1 MHPIPLPNV
10 VRVSTAWFPF
20 SCLHNGSQQ
29 NYNLTSLFSLGHA
42 FTGSPL
48 SYGVHSVVFPATS
61 SPFHSHLCTYI
72 RIYVAVTRLRPPS
85 SCLSIPDPPSC
96 PSLLPLPSVPPFCPF
111 VLSLGPVPPSHPL
124 SLLKEEKQ
132 RLKAEKSQQEGK
144 KKVILI
150 SVCLCTA
157 KMSDT

>member
-1 MHPIPLPNV
+1 MHPVLLPNV

-29 NYNLTSLFSLGHA
+29 NYNLTSLFTLGHA

-72 RIYVAVTRLRPPS
+72 RTYLCSCNKTAS
-85 SCLSIPDPPSC
+85 SFL
-96 PSLLPLPSVPPFCPF
+96 
-111 VLSLGPVPPSHPL
+111 LSLYS
-124 SLLKEEKQ
+124 
-132 RLKAEKSQQEGK
+132 
-144 KKVILI
+144 
-150 SVCLCTA
+150 
-157 KMSDT
+157 